1 VDLSRV
7 PSGILDQF
15 KAMLHEY
22 IVSSRKQYI
31 RGSAKLSL
39 SQREAMAPFF
49 PSGIL
54 RQARIMLLK
63 GQRVEEPAFYDFA
76 RRMGIENLPG
86 FSDTVAVTFNNLIV
100 SEQELTNHVLFHELV
115 HVIQYAAMGT
125 REFADKYVDGFV
137 SHGSYE
143 EIPLEKMAL
152 KLENRFR
159 KDKQP
164 FSVADELTLW
174 RQAGQF

>member
-1 VDLSRV
+1 
-7 PSGILDQF
+7 
-15 KAMLHEY
+15 
-22 IVSSRKQYI
+22 
-31 RGSAKLSL
+31 
-39 SQREAMAPFF
+39 
-49 PSGIL
+49 
-54 RQARIMLLK
+54 
-63 GQRVEEPAFYDFA
+63 
-76 RRMGIENLPG
+76 MGIENLPG

-100 SEQELTNHVLFHELV
+100 SEQELTNRVLFHELLP
-115 HVIQYAAMGT
+115 MSSST
-125 REFADKYVDGFV
+125 RPWEQRNSRKKYVDGFV

-174 RQAGQF
+174 RQAGKF